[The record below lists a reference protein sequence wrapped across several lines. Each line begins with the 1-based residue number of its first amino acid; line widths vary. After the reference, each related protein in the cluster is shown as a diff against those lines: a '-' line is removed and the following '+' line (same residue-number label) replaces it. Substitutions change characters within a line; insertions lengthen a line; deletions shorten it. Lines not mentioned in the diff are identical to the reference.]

1 MDQTI
6 KVLGQATVQLTYRI
20 LQTVNLCNKRQLL
33 GLPEITALQLLIK
46 VDNLQSGK
54 VQQSFLKL
62 FQGTGTLKRDYQIQ
76 LKPDAKPYA
85 LYILCKKCSN
95 TTLGGGSKEARYNV
109 RICVDLKPSM
119 RATSEKHTSS
129 RDLE

>member
-6 KVLGQATVQLTYRI
+6 KVLGHATVNFTYRV
-20 LQTVNLCNKRQLL
+20 LQTVNLCNKIQLL
-33 GLPEITALQLLIK
+33 GLPEITALQLLK

-85 LYILCKKCSN
+85 LYIHCKKCSN
-95 TTLGGGSKEARYNV
+95 TTLGGGSKEAR
-109 RICVDLKPSM
+109 
-119 RATSEKHTSS
+119 
-129 RDLE
+129 